1 MRIDFA
7 KRRRVMERSQ
17 LLGHCICN
25 VQRPCPCDVLR
36 EQNLC
41 PCAGERP
48 EDMDTAQVKLTQLV
62 RNAGCASKIA
72 PADLDAVLARL
83 PAVDDPAVISGL
95 AAADDA
101 AIYRIADDLC
111 LVQTVDVFTPC
122 VDDPRLFGKICAAN
136 CLSDIYAMG
145 GQPRTA
151 LSVLA
156 FPSEKLPGEII
167 FQMLAGAM
175 EVFKEAGVALVGG
188 HSVKDDEIKLGF
200 AITGLINPAV
210 AAALDKPKAGDALVL
225 TKPLG
230 TGVLTFCRQ
239 IGRDFPA
246 GLAAAEL
253 SMTALNRAAAEA
265 MKEAGASACTD
276 ITGFGLFAHLLR
288 MLRPAGLGAEISA
301 GALPAFDGAMEA
313 LRQGVI
319 PGAIERNREYV
330 GDALR
335 LAPGVDEAAV
345 NLGFD
350 AQTSGGLL
358 IAVAPERLESLRQSL
373 ARRGAGNFVI
383 GQIVPGPA
391 GHIFLSPAGISKSN
405 SAVQSQGTHFETATT
420 PFANSLA
427 PRSGER
433 ARETTQ
439 PAKKPVNCAAEPPR
453 ASSPSPPQ
461 ACGGEG
467 RGEEDSNRFMGSGL
481 FNPPEITLTCAQSHE
496 TDSMKTPEKNS
507 PAPHDACCAEAFQN
521 QSAAGS
527 AAESQ
532 KAFGALLRSVQSAGA
547 LDEKTKELI
556 LFSLV
561 VASRCHPCF
570 EAHFSK
576 ARGLGIPQAELD
588 EAAWCAIALGG
599 APVKMFY
606 QECLARLQSGAS

>member
-1 MRIDFA
+1 MKIDFA

-17 LLGHCICN
+17 LLGHCICD

-36 EQNLC
+36 DQNLC

-48 EDMDTAQVKLTQLV
+48 DAMDISQVKLTQLV

-72 PADLDAVLARL
+72 PADLDAALNRL
-83 PAVDDPAVISGL
+83 PAVEDPAVISGL

-101 AIYRIADDLC
+101 AIYRIAEDLC
-111 LVQTVDVFTPC
+111 LAQTVDVLTPC

-156 FPSEKLPGEII
+156 FPSEKLPVEII
-167 FQMLAGAM
+167 HLMLAGAM
-175 EVFKEAGVALVGG
+175 DVFKEAGVALLGG

-210 AAALDKPKAGDALVL
+210 AAALEKPKAGDALVL

-230 TGVLTFCRQ
+230 TGVLSFCRQ
-239 IGRDFPA
+239 IGRDYPA
-246 GLAAAEL
+246 GMAAAEL

-276 ITGFGLFAHLLR
+276 VTGFGLFAHLRR
-288 MLRPAGLGAEISA
+288 MLRPGGLGADIFA
-301 GALPAFDGAMEA
+301 AALPAFDGAMDA
-313 LRQGVI
+313 LRQGVV

-330 GDALR
+330 GGAIHI
-335 LAPGVDEAAV
+335 APGVDEAAV

-358 IAVAPERLESLRQSL
+358 IAVPAERLEMLRQSL

-383 GQIVPGPA
+383 GNIIDDSA
-391 GHIFLSPAGISKSN
+391 GRIFLSPTGKNAAEISKSN
-405 SAVQSQGTHFETATT
+405 SAV
-420 PFANSLA
+420 
-427 PRSGER
+427 
-433 ARETTQ
+433 
-439 PAKKPVNCAAEPPR
+439 EPH
-453 ASSPSPPQ
+453 
-461 ACGGEG
+461 
-467 RGEEDSNRFMGSGL
+467 
-481 FNPPEITLTCAQSHE
+481 EI
-496 TDSMKTPEKNS
+496 DSMKTQTKNS
-507 PAPHDACCAEAFQN
+507 PAHHDACCASALQN
-521 QSAAGS
+521 ESPTSSAP
-527 AAESQ
+527 ESQ
-532 KAFGALLRSVQSAGA
+532 KAFGALMQSVQSAGA

-561 VASRCHPCF
+561 VCSRCQPCF
-570 EAHFSK
+570 EAHFRK
-576 ARGLGIPQAELD
+576 ARDMGIPRAELD

-599 APVKMFY
+599 APAKMFY
-606 QECLARLQSGAS
+606 QENLERIQSGQLGKA

>member
-1 MRIDFA
+1 MKIDFA

-17 LLGHCICN
+17 RLGHCICD
-25 VQRPCPCDVLR
+25 VRRPCPCDLLR

-48 EDMDTAQVKLTQLV
+48 DGVETAEVKLTQFV

-72 PADLDAVLARL
+72 PADLDAALARL
-83 PAVDDPAVISGL
+83 PTVEDPAVICGL

-122 VDDPRLFGKICAAN
+122 VDDPRLFGRICAAN

-145 GQPRTA
+145 GEPRTA

-156 FPSEKLPGEII
+156 FPSERLPGEII
-167 FQMLAGAM
+167 YQMLAGAM
-175 EVFKEAGVALVGG
+175 EIFQEAGVALVGG

-200 AITGLINPAV
+200 AITGLIHPAV

-230 TGVLTFCRQ
+230 TGVLVFCRQ
-239 IGRDFPA
+239 IGRDHPA

-253 SMTALNRAAAEA
+253 SMAALNRAAAEA

-276 ITGFGLFAHLLR
+276 VTGFGLFAHLRR
-288 MLRPAGLGAEISA
+288 MLRTAGLGAEVFA
-301 GALPAFDGAMEA
+301 EALPAFDGAMDA

-330 GDALR
+330 GEALR
-335 LAPGVDEAAV
+335 VAPGVDEAAV

-358 IAVAPERLESLRQSL
+358 IAVPMERLEKLRQSL
-373 ARRGAGNFVI
+373 SQRGAGHFVI
-383 GQIVPGPA
+383 GQIIDSLPGQ
-391 GHIFLSPAGISKSN
+391 ILLSPAG
-405 SAVQSQGTHFETATT
+405 V
-420 PFANSLA
+420 
-427 PRSGER
+427 SGER
-433 ARETTQ
+433 DRPGRLRRRPADGTSQSNSLRLMGDPADASPTIAVVQNETDPMNT
-439 PAKKPVNCAAEPPR
+439 PAKDTP
-453 ASSPSPPQ
+453 
-461 ACGGEG
+461 
-467 RGEEDSNRFMGSGL
+467 
-481 FNPPEITLTCAQSHE
+481 AQHE
-496 TDSMKTPEKNS
+496 
-507 PAPHDACCAEAFQN
+507 ACCAEAFQN
-521 QSAAGS
+521 QPAAGS
-527 AAESQ
+527 SAESQ
-532 KAFGALLRSVQSAGA
+532 RAFAALIRSVQSAGA

-561 VASRCHPCF
+561 VASRCQPCF
-570 EAHFSK
+570 EAHISN
-576 ARGLGIPQAELD
+576 ARKLGIPQAQLD

-606 QECLARLQSGAS
+606 QECLARLRADDEQPGHS